1 MKRLHAKTGHGLF
14 VKLKTALTAAKKWQP
29 GFDEKL
35 TQSIKRCKLC
45 THHSDIIDTEVDQ
58 LNDVIQVEIIDG
70 AEDNSG
76 HMLMTD
82 LFSGLTVTATLP
94 NMDTHTV
101 INTFFSHWVIGLNG
115 DGFGIPTKYVF
126 SSTGRK
132 LDTKEGRKL
141 CDELKLIWK
150 YPKVGKVITLSPDCE
165 CIIKSFNAL
174 KVISPAVSEDILLAE
189 AVFAHNS

>member
-1 MKRLHAKTGHGLF
+1 MLNRRAKEKDFIQSFFAKSPTVYEDLKRLHAKTGHGSF

-35 TQSIKRCKLC
+35 SQIIKRCKLC

-141 CDELKLIWK
+141 CDELKLQK
-150 YPKVGKVITLSPDCE
+150 
-165 CIIKSFNAL
+165 
-174 KVISPAVSEDILLAE
+174 
-189 AVFAHNS
+189 